1 MKLANLHFVEEIAAA
16 AAEKVVGVK
25 GDGLGGAGQT
35 LLLNRHHLLSLLL
48 LFLFLRTLILT
59 Q

>member
-1 MKLANLHFVEEIAAA
+1 MKLANLHFVEEIAAV
-16 AAEKVVGVK
+16 AAEEVVGVK

-35 LLLNRHHLLSLLL
+35 LLLNHHLLSLLL